1 MTTATKFKLSS
12 FRKWAREAPYEDV
25 FVYHRD
31 PAERDLTCFAYAR
44 KLHDAGMVFLF
55 ERRLGEGRFEKCARR
70 TPVVA
75 HFALDKVSAAITVDP
90 STAYLDEKVD
100 AA

>member
-1 MTTATKFKLSS
+1 MVTVKSFKLQQ

-31 PAERDLTCFAYAR
+31 PKDREPDAFAYAR

-55 ERRLGEGRFEKCARR
+55 DRRIADGFEKCARR
-70 TPVVA
+70 TPVMA
-75 HFALDKVSAAITVDP
+75 HLSLDRVSASVKVDP
-90 STAYLDEKVD
+90 STAFLDEKVD

>member
-1 MTTATKFKLSS
+1 MSTPKSFKLQQ

-25 FVYHRD
+25 FVYHRE
-31 PAERDLTCFAYAR
+31 PYTREPEVFTYAR
-44 KLHDAGMVFLF
+44 KLHEAGMVFLF
-55 ERRLGEGRFEKCARR
+55 ERRLDANRFEKCARR

-75 HFALDKVSAAITVDP
+75 HFALDKVSASITVDP
-90 STAYLDEKVD
+90 STKFLDEKAS